1 MKLTCKGHINANFNV
16 LCLFLLIF
24 MTYFVK
30 AIKKKNS
37 WLLDDNIFS
46 VDFSGHHVPSVQSR
60 LRTISNLTR
69 KLSLSNSRII
79 ENPSRRLSASSST
92 SRLNNNGIGKEKTTK
107 NRCCHQLLCSLVS
120 KQFAYKKRHLP
131 KKKFRSRE
139 LERCVPETCIKNA
152 QLENL

>member
-1 MKLTCKGHINANFNV
+1 MKLTRKGHINANFDV
-16 LCLFLLIF
+16 LCLFWLIF
-24 MTYFVK
+24 MAYFVK

-131 KKKFRSRE
+131 KKK
-139 LERCVPETCIKNA
+139 V
-152 QLENL
+152 